1 MEIEANTNYR
11 EYQTN
16 EGEGMIW
23 HAAENP
29 WTTSVD
35 SKLSFLGSHLL
46 AQNML
51 RHIETW
57 QVMRTPGMGDWS
69 QTVKVYKKYNKT
81 REEKQKQVNTLV
93 LKKQIKKKE
102 KMLKQSGSRVQKC
115 DKGFIRVGDKVRIRR
130 SALLKRKVKDKA
142 DLIEFNSA
150 ITFSDGTPQY
160 GDRIFIVHCIVQDK
174 EGQNRYLMK
183 RENVENNEDDLRKA
197 YRRMDICRLSGV
209 NVGDIVRI
217 SNVQTIGQFRAFKA
231 SAKTNSE
238 FRNRT
243 AQEWSSSLFMVTHLK
258 GDPIPAVQKPVGESA
273 TVAAAIAEGVDTGI
287 LYGTVPTLETKAL
300 FDEPGVSPG
309 IFLTPVWEAW
319 KPYGKQRA
327 VFGSDGKNYDGSGGL
342 WWESMQSLTF
352 PTNGRP
358 HSLGYY
364 LAQQERIA
372 YDPVKYYDKDRFRG
386 FQGEE
391 LARVDANTQER
402 FAPYH
407 GPSIAT
413 FIGNALD
420 PYDEFAHEVFIDN
433 KDEKGQKNKKAP
445 KIYGRLN
452 AVIEPN
458 PNRMRWME
466 RNAEKY
472 SACIHK
478 IQRSVAT
485 VSRSTTKS
493 KKEGRPPPFSSSG
506 GVSWQNACEHSA
518 FAVFMASRFGDE
530 KEGVDT

>member
-11 EYQTN
+11 EYETN
-16 EGEGMIW
+16 DGAGTIW

-51 RHIETW
+51 RHMETW
-57 QVMRTPGMGDWS
+57 QVMKTPGMGDWA
-69 QTVKVYKKYNKT
+69 QTVKIYKKYTTK
-81 REEKQKQVNTLV
+81 REERQKQVNTLV

-102 KMLKQSGSRVQKC
+102 KMMKQSGSRVQKC

-130 SALLKRKVKDKA
+130 SALLKRKVTDAA
-142 DLIEFNSA
+142 DVMEYNAA

-160 GDRIFIVHCIVQDK
+160 GDRIFVVRSIVQDK
-174 EGQNRYLMK
+174 EGQNRYLMD
-183 RENVENNEDDLRKA
+183 RENKKNNEDDLKKA

-258 GDPIPAVQKPVGESA
+258 GDAIPAIKKPVGETA
-273 TVAAAIAEGVDTGI
+273 TVAAAIASSVDTGG
-287 LYGTVPTLETKAL
+287 LYGEVPTLQTKAL
-300 FDEPGVSPG
+300 FDEPGVAPG

-319 KPYGKQRA
+319 KAYGKQKA
-327 VFGSDGKNYDGSGGL
+327 VFGQDGRNYDGSGGL

-364 LAQQERIA
+364 LKQQERIA
-372 YDPVKYYDKDRFRG
+372 LDPVKYYDKDRFRG
-386 FQGEE
+386 FRDED
-391 LARVDANTQER
+391 LARVDVNTQER

-407 GPSIAT
+407 GPDIRV
-413 FIGNALD
+413 FIGNALN
-420 PYDEFAHEVFIDN
+420 PEDEFAKEVFVDN
-433 KDEKGQKNKKAP
+433 KDEKGEKNTAAP

-452 AVIEPN
+452 AVINPN
-458 PNRMRWME
+458 PNRLAWME
-466 RNAEKY
+466 KSAERY

-478 IQRSVAT
+478 IQKSVAT
-485 VSRSTTKS
+485 VSRSTVKS
-493 KKEGRPPPFSSSG
+493 KKEGRPPPFPSSR
-506 GVSWQNACEHSA
+506 GVSWKNACEHSA

-530 KEGVDT
+530 KEDMDT